1 MSGDLSSEITSHVAA
16 FLLRYFRAA
25 ITADA
30 TVRRIDVERDR
41 ELLRLQWSLSTTVV
55 ALSDYILEHR
65 HETQSFLATRERA
78 DSAIVRGRID
88 ARRTLIT
95 RVASGDP
102 SIVIAHEPIRSFDSG
117 PNQVTAWVLQQAWML
132 AMRFR
137 SMLPVDATYRGLA
150 EASAARL
157 DRVRKIESIAA
168 AMAEVDLMRR
178 PSPSA
183 LRAAARSRRRTYRL
197 AYEAYTALAA
207 VEAGDLEVIETLLR
221 DTLVAPLE
229 IWRRFE
235 LATAL
240 AIAEALSRATSIPLR
255 LDVLAGDNRR
265 PVATVGRFSV
275 YWQSRT
281 PWYDSPEPERSEL
294 VAREM
299 LALYNLKPDSD
310 RPDLIVAD
318 SEKNAVVA
326 VIEVKFF
333 SAAAEDA
340 FDRLRE
346 ATHQV
351 VRYARGY
358 RSLDTI
364 SSLLARSAIVLVR
377 RPELP
382 PSEGAPSVL
391 AFNDMLDGAP
401 FDRWAAALI

>member
-1 MSGDLSSEITSHVAA
+1 MNGDLSSAITDHIAA
-16 FLLRYFRAA
+16 LLLRYFRAA
-25 ITADA
+25 IAADA

-41 ELLRLQWSLSTTVV
+41 ELLRLQWSLSTTVAV
-55 ALSDYILEHR
+55 FADYILAHR

-78 DSAIVRGRID
+78 DPAVVRGRID

-95 RVASGDP
+95 RLASGDS

-132 AMRFR
+132 ATRFR
-137 SMLPVDATYRGLA
+137 AMLPAEATYRGLA

-157 DRVRKIESIAA
+157 DRVRKIESITA
-168 AMAEVDLMRR
+168 AMAEVDLVRG
-178 PSPSA
+178 PGPAA

-207 VEAGDLEVIETLLR
+207 IEAGDPAAIETLLR

-229 IWRRFE
+229 TWRRFE

-240 AIAEALSRATSIPLR
+240 ALAEALSRATAMPMR
-255 LDVLAGDNRR
+255 LDVLAGDTRR
-265 PVATVGRFSV
+265 PVATVGRFAI

-281 PWYDSPEPERSEL
+281 SWYADPDPEPSEL
-294 VAREM
+294 IAREM
-299 LALYNLKPDSD
+299 LAQYNLKPDSD

-318 SEKNAVVA
+318 HENDAVVA

-333 SAAAEDA
+333 TAAAEDA
-340 FDRLRE
+340 LGRLRE

-358 RSLDTI
+358 RSLEAI
-364 SSLLARSAIVLVR
+364 RPLLARSAIVLVR
-377 RPELP
+377 RPDLP
-382 PSEGAPSVL
+382 PAESAPVVL
-391 AFNDMLDGAP
+391 AFSDMLDGAQ
-401 FDRWAAALI
+401 FDRWAAALV